1 VENLRLQ
8 LKIEG
13 LKAELNGARRL
24 FASRLNQVSSAA
36 ALPALRQVACAAA
49 GSEQHHAYV
58 VTAQM
63 KDVVQAEK
71 LRARIVKNKAAR
83 QARRDVRKDQKNA
96 EKIPNPQITV
106 SQPNAMQGSTSH
118 HDDSSSSDSDY
129 TDSEPSDSDV
139 SASTN
144 SDSTPNMS
152 DDAESD
158 RDELDVGEHAP
169 PVNMTRVQIAIVPA
183 TNGFAKIVAIPSSEA
198 LADASASSA
207 GADTLNNLEQPS
219 LSMFEPIDEFGS
231 TATMEGDNWLGLE
244 LDDFYEGIR
253 RGQKGDFH
261 PRFRFLIAHLRA
273 NKICSARKLE
283 PLLRCLCLWMGIPF
297 RPAWFPSHALEKL
310 APICIREF
318 FILDRAHMAEF
329 LLNSTGVV
337 INHDGATHA
346 EHKIGGVGTAVGSD
360 GERRKFVI
368 CETDVPN
375 STADAVSNVL
385 TNELLVASVVAK
397 TLADEFR
404 TRLKDL
410 VLDAEITFDHSSH
423 VADPYLLPAL
433 EVPLRRSTAINI
445 DFDSNILIPRNRLG
459 LSLLASCMWQR
470 GRCRCP
476 SRHPY

>member
-1 VENLRLQ
+1 M
-8 LKIEG
+8 I
-13 LKAELNGARRL
+13 
-24 FASRLNQVSSAA
+24 
-36 ALPALRQVACAAA
+36 
-49 GSEQHHAYV
+49 
-58 VTAQM
+58 
-63 KDVVQAEK
+63 
-71 LRARIVKNKAAR
+71 
-83 QARRDVRKDQKNA
+83 
-96 EKIPNPQITV
+96 
-106 SQPNAMQGSTSH
+106 
-118 HDDSSSSDSDY
+118 
-129 TDSEPSDSDV
+129 
-139 SASTN
+139 
-144 SDSTPNMS
+144 
-152 DDAESD
+152 
-158 RDELDVGEHAP
+158 
-169 PVNMTRVQIAIVPA
+169 
-183 TNGFAKIVAIPSSEA
+183 
-198 LADASASSA
+198 
-207 GADTLNNLEQPS
+207 
-219 LSMFEPIDEFGS
+219 
-231 TATMEGDNWLGLE
+231 
-244 LDDFYEGIR
+244 FYEGIR

-385 TNELLVASVVAK
+385 TNELLVASVVAE

-410 VLDAEITFDHSSH
+410 VLDIYR
-423 VADPYLLPAL
+423 PKPRLLGVL
-433 EVPLRRSTAINI
+433 NNLRRCATTSPRHRKMIWICKVYHCQMPNSKKAHRGPVSWPS
-445 DFDSNILIPRNRLG
+445 SNILIPRNRLG